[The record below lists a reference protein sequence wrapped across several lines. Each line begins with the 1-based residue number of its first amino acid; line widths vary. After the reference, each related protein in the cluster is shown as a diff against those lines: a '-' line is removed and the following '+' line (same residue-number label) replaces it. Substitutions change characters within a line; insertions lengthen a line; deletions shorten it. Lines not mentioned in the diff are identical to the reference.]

1 MAAGH
6 HGGGRPLAA
15 ARGCRLL
22 RRFFFL
28 LKTRKVILA
37 GPRQGQASLRSV
49 RTRTLDMAFSA
60 RIGTAQEGGRKR
72 KGSCWIPG
80 SWDLSMSYNPIVVT
94 LSSLKP
100 FFFNGLKKEL
110 CFSDNAWSIR
120 PRNPIRAIQEMR
132 PGFTP
137 SETIM
142 KDT

>member
-1 MAAGH
+1 MHMACPPTPRRSLRSAVGRTVFYCRAVCGRAPVAGACSFPSPPAVAAGH

-94 LSSLKP
+94 LSSL
-100 FFFNGLKKEL
+100 
-110 CFSDNAWSIR
+110 
-120 PRNPIRAIQEMR
+120 
-132 PGFTP
+132 
-137 SETIM
+137 
-142 KDT
+142 